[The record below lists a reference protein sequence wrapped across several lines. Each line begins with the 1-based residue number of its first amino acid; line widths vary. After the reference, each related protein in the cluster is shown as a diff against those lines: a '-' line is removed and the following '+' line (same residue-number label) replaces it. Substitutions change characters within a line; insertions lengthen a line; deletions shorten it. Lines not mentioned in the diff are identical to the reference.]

1 MSLLSTLSVGEVGY
15 RVGMDGSSSAST
27 RLTFVTAGWL
37 LMRLAHAP
45 DALSRYSHVVL
56 DEVHE
61 RDMDMDLLFLLLR
74 KQLPKFPKLKIV
86 LMSATVSA
94 ALLAGLENKE

>member
-1 MSLLSTLSVGEVGY
+1 MSLLSTLLVGEVGY

-61 RDMDMDLLFLLLR
+61 RDMV
-74 KQLPKFPKLKIV
+74 PE
-86 LMSATVSA
+86 SA
-94 ALLAGLENKE
+94 ARAGCRPGWLAGWPPRRPVAAVLHIVRESNDISC